1 MNSKEE
7 TVRNENKIVEKGK
20 SLGISKAK
28 KKISSKHKDLEKK
41 VTKEKK
47 ESGE

>member
-7 TVRNENKIVEKGK
+7 TVRNENKMVEKGK
-20 SLGISKAK
+20 SLDIRRKK

-41 VTKEKK
+41 AK
-47 ESGE
+47 